1 MDFTEPASWAQIRCE
16 AEEFVAEHVTRA
28 VIENERRTGDGVDR
42 ALTRKLGERGWIA
55 AGWPVAEG
63 GAGLDPFEAAALWDA
78 LRKGGVPT
86 IGPGTTMLPA
96 NAIRATG
103 SEELKARILPGV
115 AAGETLICLGYTEP
129 AGGSDVFACA
139 TRSQRDGDQWIVNG
153 QKIFTTF
160 AHLADYCFL
169 LTRSQPGSAG
179 PRGLTML
186 LVPLDSP
193 GIEIQAVRTMGHE
206 RTNIVF
212 YNDVRVAD
220 AQRVGEAH
228 QGFAVMRAALEAEQ
242 NVAPASR
249 TGLVAKDALEF
260 ARTHRGADG
269 AELINDA
276 LVRER
281 LARMAMEAEVAD
293 LLGLRAAFLDAGGD
307 KPGPVSALFGPESYV
322 RASAAAIDIAGT
334 AGMLDWS
341 DPQSPVDGSLDAH
354 YRSAVATTIY
364 GGSSEVLRSLI
375 VENRLGFPRSRPRR

>member
-1 MDFTEPASWAQIRCE
+1 MDFTEPANWVQIRRE
-16 AEEFVAEHVTRA
+16 AEEFVAGHVTRE

-63 GAGLDPFEAAALWDA
+63 GAGLDPFEAAELWDA

-103 SEELKARILPGV
+103 SPELKARILPGV

-139 TRSQRDGDQWIVNG
+139 TRSQRDGDEWIVNG

-160 AHLADYCFL
+160 AHMADYCFL

-186 LVPLDSP
+186 LVPLDLP
-193 GIEIQAVRTMGHE
+193 GIEIQAVHTVGHE

-220 AQRVGEAH
+220 ANRVGEAH
-228 QGFAVMRAALEAEQ
+228 DGFAVMRAALEAEQ

-260 ARTHRGADG
+260 ARNHRGADG
-269 AELINDA
+269 AQLINDV

-293 LLGLRAAFLDAGGD
+293 LLGLRAAFLDAEGD

-334 AGMLDWS
+334 AGMLDWT
-341 DPQSPVDGSLDAH
+341 DPQSAVDGSLDAH

>member
-63 GAGLDPFEAAALWDA
+63 GAGLDAFEAAALWDA

-193 GIEIQAVRTMGHE
+193 GIEIQAVHTVGHE